1 MRQAIRGCL
10 QDAKRFSREPE
21 MSIRIL
27 LADDHV
33 ETRQATRRLLAGHP
47 DWVVCGEVDNG
58 IDAVEKVATLKPD
71 LVILDLSMPKMNGIE
86 AARVIHTADP
96 KLPLL
101 LFSIN
106 GGDAQILEHVRAAG
120 FRGAVAKTTPW
131 LLPEAVSVLLQGK
144 TFLDGNGAALA
155 TPLAETGA
163 VSEAA
168 VAPSPAVPDEPQGA
182 KQAAAEVDESAEP
195 PIA

>member
-1 MRQAIRGCL
+1 MG
-10 QDAKRFSREPE
+10 
-21 MSIRIL
+21 IRIL
-27 LADDHV
+27 LADDHM
-33 ETRQATRRLLAGHP
+33 ETRLAIRRLLAGHP

-86 AARVIHTADP
+86 AAKIIHTADP

-101 LFSIN
+101 LFSVN
-106 GGDAQILEHVRAAG
+106 GAEAQILDEIRAAG
-120 FRGAVAKTTPW
+120 FRGAVSKTTAW

-144 TFLDGNGAALA
+144 TFLDGNTAALVA
-155 TPLAETGA
+155 PLAETEA
-163 VSEAA
+163 VIEAA
-168 VAPSPAVPDEPQGA
+168 AASPAVVDEPQIA
-182 KQAAAEVDESAEP
+182 RQAAAAAEEPGEP

>member
-1 MRQAIRGCL
+1 
-10 QDAKRFSREPE
+10 

-101 LFSIN
+101 LFSVN
-106 GGDAQILEHVRAAG
+106 GGDARIVQQIRAVG

-131 LLPEAVSVLLQGK
+131 LLPEAVALLLQGK

-155 TPLAETGA
+155 TPLAETDA
-163 VSEAA
+163 SVEAA
-168 VAPSPAVPDEPQGA
+168 AAASPAVPEDPQNA
-182 KQAAAEVDESAEP
+182 SRAAAGTDESGKP

>member
-1 MRQAIRGCL
+1 MQSATRGCL
-10 QDAKRFSREPE
+10 QDAKRCPREPV

-33 ETRQATRRLLAGHP
+33 ETRQATRRLLAGHSG
-47 DWVVCGEVDNG
+47 WVVCGEADNG

-71 LVILDLSMPKMNGIE
+71 LVILDLSMPKMNGLE
-86 AARVIHTADP
+86 AAKIIHTADP

-101 LFSIN
+101 LFSVH
-106 GGDAQILEHVRAAG
+106 GGDAQILEQLRAAG

-131 LLPEAVSVLLQGK
+131 LLPEAVAVLLQGK
-144 TFLDGNGAALA
+144 TFLDGNSA
-155 TPLAETGA
+155 TLVAPLAETEA
-163 VSEAA
+163 VIEAA
-168 VAPSPAVPDEPQGA
+168 AAAQAAPDEPQNA
-182 KQAAAEVDESAEP
+182 KQAAAGADESAKP

>member
-1 MRQAIRGCL
+1 
-10 QDAKRFSREPE
+10 

-86 AARVIHTADP
+86 AAKVIHAADP

-101 LFSIN
+101 LFSVN
-106 GGDAQILEHVRAAG
+106 GGDAQIVEQIRTAG

-144 TFLDGNGAALA
+144 TFLDGNSAALA
-155 TPLAETGA
+155 APLAETEA
-163 VSEAA
+163 IVEAA
-168 VAPSPAVPDEPQGA
+168 TASASAAAPEEARNA
-182 KQAAAEVDESAEP
+182 KQAVAGAEDSGK